1 MSSLE
6 PLGLAENAEGSLN
19 SEGADRDVVL
29 ALDSGD
35 DEVVSDSFTFL
46 SVNSGNGDAAPATNP
61 MMLMGSDEI
70 IFDSQP
76 QQAVINNVALQPALP
91 PNRKGAA
98 TPHKLNVS
106 GASIPGRRNKA
117 CSPAVTRARAAA
129 KTPLK
134 TPLKPLQLPGH

>member
-76 QQAVINNVALQPALP
+76 QQAVINNVAIQPALP
-91 PNRKGAA
+91 SQSQKGSY
-98 TPHKLNVS
+98 TS
-106 GASIPGRRNKA
+106 
-117 CSPAVTRARAAA
+117 
-129 KTPLK
+129 
-134 TPLKPLQLPGH
+134 